1 MERVALPPDH
11 AAAVLPPPPA
21 PVGQAE
27 PRAGGTQDWEASEG
41 KASLGLASVA
51 VWLEAAPAWL
61 ASGMLHLAVL
71 ILFALLAIGVNTDPP
86 LSLTVGLAEDLG
98 EQMIEESLD
107 LTTATEL
114 ELDEQLLTPES
125 LPEVLDPLATPPT
138 VAIVENGAA
147 MSSDLPSIAPG
158 AALTGRTPGRK
169 DALLKALG
177 GTAVTEAAVLEGLRW
192 LDRVQNKDGGWSLVG
207 KYPGGAASE
216 NREAATAMA
225 LLAFQ
230 GAGKLPTN
238 AKSDFGQTVSRGWRW
253 LLKQQQ
259 PDGSFFHRGGSNHR
273 FYTHAQ
279 CTIALCELLAMT
291 GDEQYREPATKAVNY
306 LIETQS
312 ERGGW
317 RYQPG
322 TQSDLSVTGW
332 VLMALKSGRMAGI
345 PVPSP
350 VFARIEA
357 FLDTVSRSDPL
368 ASAPRGSRYVY
379 EAPDVFN
386 REAVP
391 TLTAVGLLC
400 REYLGWKTSDRRLT
414 KGIDFLLRHPPE
426 WRRGKQDVYYW
437 YYATQACLH
446 AGGPSWPKWNLV
458 MREMLPAQQEKRGR
472 ERGSWDPRDD
482 AWGASGGRLYVT
494 CLSIY
499 TLEVYY
505 RHLPLYKQEAVR

>member
-1 MERVALPPDH
+1 M
-11 AAAVLPPPPA
+11 LPPPPPPSEA
-21 PVGQAE
+21 REA
-27 PRAGGTQDWEASEG
+27 RATKTRDENEAS
-41 KASLGLASVA
+41 ASLGLATAA

-61 ASGMLHLAVL
+61 ASGLLHLTVL
-71 ILFALLAIGVNTDPP
+71 ILFALLAIGSQSDPQ
-86 LSLTVGLAEDLG
+86 LLLTAGFAEDLG

-125 LPEVLDPLATPPT
+125 LPEVLDPLATPPM
-138 VAIVENGAA
+138 VALVENGAA
-147 MSSDLPSIAPG
+147 MSSDLPSITPG

-169 DALLKALG
+169 EALLKALG
-177 GTAVTEAAVLEGLRW
+177 GTAVTEAAVLEGLKW
-192 LDRVQNKDGGWSLVG
+192 LDRVQKKDGGWSLVG

-238 AKSDFGQTVSRGWRW
+238 SKADFGQTVARGWRW
-253 LLKQQQ
+253 LLKRQQ
-259 PDGSFFHRGGSNHR
+259 PDGSFFQRGGPNHR

-291 GDEQYREPATKAVNY
+291 GDEQYREPATKAIDY
-306 LIETQS
+306 LVKTQS
-312 ERGGW
+312 DRGGW
-317 RYQPG
+317 RYNPG
-322 TQSDLSVTGW
+322 VQSDLSVTGW

-345 PVPSP
+345 AVPSP
-350 VFARIEA
+350 VFTRIEA
-357 FLDTVSRSDPL
+357 FLEEVSRSDPL

-400 REYLGWKTSDRRLT
+400 REYLGWTVEDRRLSR
-414 KGIDFLLRHPPE
+414 GIDFLLRHPPE

-446 AGGPSWPKWNLV
+446 AGGPNWPKWNLV
-458 MREMLPAQQEKRGR
+458 MREFLPAQQEKRGR
-472 ERGSWDPRDD
+472 ERGSWDPRND